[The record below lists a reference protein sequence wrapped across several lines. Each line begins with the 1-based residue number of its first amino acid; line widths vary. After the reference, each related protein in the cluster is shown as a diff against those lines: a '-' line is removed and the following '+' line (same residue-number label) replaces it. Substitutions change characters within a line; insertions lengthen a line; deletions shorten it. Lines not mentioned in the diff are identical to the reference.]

1 MIRPGLAFRQ
11 LLRELFIVF
20 LLCVGVFLVLLLVGK
35 MLKLQELL
43 FSLDINALDMARLFF
58 FLSPFFLLLL
68 IPVAAMVGM
77 FMTFQRMSADR
88 ELMALR
94 SAGVSLI
101 QILPAPLLFLAVC
114 VGINLLISFY
124 GISWGVT
131 QFQDTLLNLAKTK
144 AQLSLQP
151 GVFNQ
156 EFPGLTIFARNVD
169 RGSGVL
175 EDVFVQDRTASEG
188 GMTVIAPRGQVRTDH
203 QRGRIYFALSDGR
216 IYRQQ
221 GERITRIAFGTYR
234 VSLDMGGLLDQ
245 VEVDRAEPRA
255 MSWWELRAKSD
266 DPEVLRSR
274 GEAYVRSLEVEK
286 QKRLALPMACFVLG
300 FFALPMG
307 WMFEGVKRHFG
318 ALAVLGMFF
327 VYYGVFTLGLSLG
340 ETGALSPAMGVWLP
354 NAAFLGLAAAALR
367 IAVRERGLWFL
378 RVSRKKKSAAT
389 HNPA

>member
-1 MIRPGLAFRQ
+1 
-11 LLRELFIVF
+11 
-20 LLCVGVFLVLLLVGK
+20 
-35 MLKLQELL
+35 
-43 FSLDINALDMARLFF
+43 
-58 FLSPFFLLLL
+58 
-68 IPVAAMVGM
+68 
-77 FMTFQRMSADR
+77 
-88 ELMALR
+88 
-94 SAGVSLI
+94 
-101 QILPAPLLFLAVC
+101 
-114 VGINLLISFY
+114 
-124 GISWGVT
+124 
-131 QFQDTLLNLAKTK
+131 
-144 AQLSLQP
+144 
-151 GVFNQ
+151 
-156 EFPGLTIFARNVD
+156 
-169 RGSGVL
+169 
-175 EDVFVQDRTASEG
+175 
-188 GMTVIAPRGQVRTDH
+188 
-203 QRGRIYFALSDGR
+203 
-216 IYRQQ
+216 
-221 GERITRIAFGTYR
+221 
-234 VSLDMGGLLDQ
+234 
-245 VEVDRAEPRA
+245 